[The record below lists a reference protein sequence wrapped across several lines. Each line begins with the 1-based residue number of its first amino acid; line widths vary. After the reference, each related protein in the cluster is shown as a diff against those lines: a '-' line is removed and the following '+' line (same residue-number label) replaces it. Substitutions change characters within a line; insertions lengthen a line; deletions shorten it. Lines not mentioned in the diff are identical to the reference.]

1 MVIFEKNL
9 LSPKN
14 MKKLMI
20 FCVLSVLMLSSCVV
34 VRQGEAAMKRR
45 AGKLVGEPITERM
58 KLFNPFVSMYLKVPV
73 RTTNLE
79 VNLDIPSKEG
89 LNIRCETSI
98 LYRVEF
104 EKVPDVLRRVGT
116 EYERDMIS
124 PVFRSALADVSA
136 RFMAKDMH
144 TGQRSVIEKEVR
156 ELMMETLG
164 DRGFVIEEVLMKRI
178 ILPQALSVAIEEK
191 LSAEQES
198 QRMQFVIEQERQE
211 ADRKRIQAEG
221 IRDAQK
227 TLSEGLTPEVL
238 RFEAI
243 DAFKELS
250 KSPNAKVIITGGD
263 TPLMIDGTR

>member
-1 MVIFEKNL
+1 MVGA
-9 LSPKN
+9 P
-14 MKKLMI
+14 
-20 FCVLSVLMLSSCVV
+20 V
-34 VRQGEAAMKRR
+34 
-45 AGKLVGEPITERM
+45 TERM
-58 KLFNPFVSMYLKVPV
+58 KLYNPFVSTYLKIPV

-104 EKVPDVLRRVGT
+104 DNVPDVLRRVGT

-156 ELMMETLG
+156 ELMMETLK

-178 ILPQALSVAIEEK
+178 ILPQALSTAIEAK

-198 QRMQFVIEQERQE
+198 QRMQFVIAQERQE
-211 ADRKRIQAEG
+211 ADRKRIEAEG
-221 IRDAQK
+221 VRDAQK

-243 DAFKELS
+243 DAFRELS
-250 KSPNAKVIITGGD
+250 KSSNAKVIITNPE
-263 TPLMIDGTR
+263 TPLMIESGM